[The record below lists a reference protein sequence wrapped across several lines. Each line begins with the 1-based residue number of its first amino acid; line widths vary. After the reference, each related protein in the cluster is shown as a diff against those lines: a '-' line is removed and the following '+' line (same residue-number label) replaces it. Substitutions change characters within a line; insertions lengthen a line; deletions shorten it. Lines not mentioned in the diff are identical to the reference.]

1 MRSTGSSKPGTD
13 RAQRRSGSWAAV
25 DLGLS
30 SCWGVLLLE
39 LVSEDVG
46 CVDAAVVN
54 GGCDRTGASGMGNGE

>member
-1 MRSTGSSKPGTD
+1 M
-13 RAQRRSGSWAAV
+13 

-30 SCWGVLLLE
+30 SCWGVSLLG
-39 LVSEDVG
+39 LVFEGVG